1 MSDQMG
7 FTASNQRDMSQ
18 EWICADCLEK
28 VTAIN
33 NLPKIKL
40 FINTECCICNSKL
53 CIGNTSIHMDDIVNL
68 FRKREY
74 NFSYKY
80 EHASDG
86 FSLEKVVHDSFLFK
100 KCNDGCSAEI
110 FDINTGCPHKNI
122 FEKIGFALDNAE
134 INFFSKNF
142 HYKYRHHKNNGDLE
156 KKWSQIAKSI
166 MHENRYFNTKARNY
180 FDNIFDAAFDIGIF
194 KVLTKIKPKK
204 FLYRGRSYKNHE
216 EKKKILRK
224 INREMYAPIPHLSS
238 NNRMSPS
245 GVSLLYLG
253 DSIETCRKEIGY
265 SKRAVFV
272 KLIFQKPLQFFDFT
286 KFNNHFFENFPI
298 EVYDIG
304 YRDIMKSRYFLQNFI
319 NEKISNP
326 IKNDIDY
333 VMTQAL
339 CNYIEV
345 HVKMVGVKIDGVIYN
360 SVKNAKGKTYAIF
373 SPHKSKVKKNFKLQ
387 LFRARAFSSK

>member
-1 MSDQMG
+1 
-7 FTASNQRDMSQ
+7 MSQ

-33 NLPKIKL
+33 ELPKIKL
-40 FINTECCICNSKL
+40 FIDTECCICNAIL
-53 CIGNTSIHMDDIVNL
+53 CIGNYSYRMDDIVNQ
-68 FRKREY
+68 FSKMEY

-80 EHASDG
+80 EHASKG

-134 INFFSKNF
+134 INFFSKIFITNIAIT
-142 HYKYRHHKNNGDLE
+142 KIMAIWK

-245 GVSLLYLG
+245 GG
-253 DSIETCRKEIGY
+253 
-265 SKRAVFV
+265 
-272 KLIFQKPLQFFDFT
+272 FFA
-286 KFNNHFFENFPI
+286 
-298 EVYDIG
+298 
-304 YRDIMKSRYFLQNFI
+304 
-319 NEKISNP
+319 ISW
-326 IKNDIDY
+326 
-333 VMTQAL
+333 
-339 CNYIEV
+339 
-345 HVKMVGVKIDGVIYN
+345 
-360 SVKNAKGKTYAIF
+360 
-373 SPHKSKVKKNFKLQ
+373 
-387 LFRARAFSSK
+387 R